1 MRLTLDYLV
10 ALLASATSPDSVAR
24 MNAAKTIN
32 KYVVDADKDYYRLLL
47 QLVSDQTRDP
57 GIRKQAAIQ
66 AKNFMRF
73 ADIAMR
79 QHHLEVWHAFRQRER
94 TDLVNSLFSSL
105 ADPVVGLYMANIL
118 SAILEAEMAVTHNS
132 VKLILERIKD
142 AYLSSKQTSPKV
154 REEILNIFS
163 YFYEDVS
170 PAEAHK
176 LDDTNGVVDF
186 CVKDAIGSDPTPGSM
201 SAGLK
206 ILSQKFKYG
215 SLDPTFVCQ
224 LLGMLIN
231 LDASYSI
238 MLTVPIMSMLTS
250 LLTKFPDALTVNDG
264 INTQASLPLSLAIR
278 ITTLAKVAYIAQSG
292 SSEAEQAHA
301 ELQAQLPGGCL
312 PSGYYHDQ
320 LANILAVLEF
330 WNVMATTQL
339 TSRPEFST
347 AMMESLISGILL
359 PIIFSD
365 QFTEQSIHTTDVG
378 NIKDSASITLSYVVS
393 CNVDFYISMFP
404 FVFRSLETLFQTES
418 CKDPNNIK
426 ACMQDLNIF
435 LVIRAF
441 ICKIADNLPESH
453 ALASQITWLLNLTF
467 DRVSFIVAQ
476 NASEGVPHFMPSL
489 SVLAAELVTRL
500 AEQMPR
506 RLSPLIELYLNKC
519 VQPLLYNKLPS
530 GRIMGYGIHV
540 FTYFHINKEVCQ
552 YLTNYLPP
560 ILQHVTTAIADFVLS
575 KDETNA
581 SALIQAGN
589 QHAELIMACFSEAD
603 SIEGLD
609 KCLTFFITVLKDIGP
624 RILASNGDELP
635 AGTSFMEMVLTYMT
649 QTLVSYAYCSSQ
661 NFNVDL
667 ILSALTLVL
676 QLLLEIYTRTDLD
689 RVQMAAADFIIQAIF
704 IENLIPQI
712 GTCIREWLQP
722 AMVSTGGGSGST
734 NSNIERPTL
743 LAICGHFL
751 EVNVDAYNMHHT
763 FVSLVQSLLHLT
775 TPDSIELIYKIM
787 LSRFSGTSTIKTK
800 EAIVLLLFEATRLGY
815 LSFQSDS
822 LGSQSYNC
830 YTKPI
835 EELYKL
841 LKECSSLCKNGIRTD
856 KRGLKYVSV
865 DLAQLSKAT
874 VKLFEVVLYA
884 SITNTIPLD
893 IFLECMSG
901 SIETIIE
908 CHTYEDESIQLDL
921 RLIYNM
927 PFKGIFLSMFTIA
940 SARVAMLSNY
950 ACRSTIYSFLK
961 KISSEI
967 EGESDPSYNE
977 IHRSFLNACSSLIT
991 GNFGDK

>member
-10 ALLASATSPDSVAR
+10 ALLASATSPDATAR
-24 MNAAKTIN
+24 TDAAKAIN
-32 KYVVDADKDYYRLLL
+32 KYVVDADKEYYRLLL
-47 QLVSDQTRDP
+47 QLVSDQTKDS

-73 ADIAMR
+73 ADVAMR

-94 TDLVNSLFSSL
+94 TELVNSLFSSL

-118 SAILEAEMAVTHNS
+118 SAVLEAEMAVAHNS
-132 VKLILERIKD
+132 VRLILEKVRD
-142 AYLSSKQTSPKV
+142 VYMSAKQTSPKM
-154 REEILNIFS
+154 REEVLNIFV

-170 PAEAHK
+170 PTEAQR
-176 LDDTNGVVDF
+176 LDDPNGVVEF

-206 ILSQKFKYG
+206 ILAQKFKHG

-231 LDASYSI
+231 LDASHSI
-238 MLTVPIMSMLTS
+238 MLTVPTMAMLIA

-264 INTQASLPLSLAIR
+264 TNTQASLPLSLAVR
-278 ITTLAKVAYIAQSG
+278 ITSLAKTAYIAQSG
-292 SSEAEQAHA
+292 SREAEQAHM
-301 ELQAQLPGGCL
+301 ELQTQLPGGCL
-312 PSGYYHDQ
+312 PPGYYHDQ
-320 LANILAVLEF
+320 LANVLAVLEF

-339 TSRPEFST
+339 ICRPEFSA
-347 AMMESLISGILL
+347 AMMESLISGVLL

-365 QFTEQSIHTTDVG
+365 QFTEQSIHATDVG
-378 NIKDSASITLSYVVS
+378 NIKDAASMTLGYIVS
-393 CNVDFYISMFP
+393 CNIDFYTNMFP
-404 FVFRSLETLFQTES
+404 FVFRSLEALFQAES
-418 CKDPNNIK
+418 CKDPNNL
-426 ACMQDLNIF
+426 AASLQDLNIF
-435 LVIRAF
+435 LIIRAF
-441 ICKIADNLPESH
+441 ICKVADSLPESH

-476 NASEGVPHFMPSL
+476 NASDGVPHFMPSL
-489 SVLAAELVTRL
+489 SVLAAELVTKL
-500 AEQMPR
+500 AEQMPK

-530 GRIMGYGIHV
+530 GKIMGHGIQV
-540 FTYFHINKEVCQ
+540 FTYFYSNKEVCQ

-560 ILQHVTTAIADFVLS
+560 ILQHVTTEIANFVLS

-603 SIEGLD
+603 SVEGLD

-624 RILASNGDELP
+624 RILVSNGDELP

-649 QTLVSYAYCSSQ
+649 QTLVSYAYCNSQ

-667 ILSALTLVL
+667 VLSALTLVL
-676 QLLLEIYTRTDLD
+676 QLLLEIYTRADLD
-689 RVQMAAADFIIQAIF
+689 RVQMAAADFIIQAVF

-712 GTCIREWLQP
+712 SVCIQEWLQP
-722 AMVSTGGGSGST
+722 AVISTGAGSGNAGSST
-734 NSNIERPTL
+734 ERPTL

-763 FVSLVQSLLHLT
+763 FVALVQSLLHLT
-775 TPDSIELIYKIM
+775 TPDKMELIYKIM
-787 LSRFSGTSTIKTK
+787 LSRFNGTSTIRTK

-822 LGSQSYNC
+822 LGSQSYTC

-874 VKLFEVVLYA
+874 VKLFEMVLYT
-884 SITNTIPLD
+884 SITSTIPLD

-921 RLIYNM
+921 KLIYNM

-967 EGESDPSYNE
+967 EGEADSSYIE

-991 GNFGDK
+991 GNFADK